1 MGFFENPNLARFT
14 HAALRIIIGLN
25 FMTHGA
31 QKMFGAFGGVDG
43 HGTAVPLAGLF
54 GVAAILELVGGFL
67 ILIGLFTRPVA
78 FILAG
83 EMAVA
88 YFMVHVSQGGIIPVV
103 NHGEPAVLHCFVF
116 LFLAFNGPGPLS
128 VDDARRRRP
137 VT

>member
-1 MGFFENPNLARFT
+1 MGFFDNPNLARYT
-14 HAALRIIIGLN
+14 HALLRIIVAVN

-43 HGTAVPLAGLF
+43 HGAAVPLGTLF
-54 GVAAILELVGGFL
+54 GAAAIIELVAGFL
-67 ILIGLFTRPVA
+67 IAIGLFTRPAA
-78 FILAG
+78 FLASG

-88 YFMVHVSQGGIIPVV
+88 YFMAHVPNGGIIPVV
-103 NHGEPAVLHCFVF
+103 NHGEPALLNCFIF

-128 VDDARRRRP
+128 VDEARTRRP

>member
-1 MGFFENPNLARFT
+1 MGFFENPKLAGFT
-14 HAALRIIIGLN
+14 HAALRIIVGLN

-31 QKMFGAFGGVDG
+31 QKLFGSFGGVDG
-43 HGTAVPLAGLF
+43 HGMAVPLGSLF

-78 FILAG
+78 FIVAG

-88 YFMVHVSQGGIIPVV
+88 YFMVHVAQGGIIPVV

-116 LFLAFNGPGPLS
+116 LFLAFNGPGPFS
-128 VDDARRRRP
+128 VDAARQRRP